1 MENDMKKF
9 LLTLL
14 VVTLAILPTYIA
26 AKDGYGAAGCGLGS
40 VVITENK
47 KVHQVIAA
55 TVNGTLGNQTFGIS
69 TGTLN
74 CKTASLAQ
82 KQKAQEI
89 FVHVNYRY
97 LEQEFAQG
105 SGERVG
111 ALASLMGCSDSATFS
126 RIGKEK
132 YAVLFNQ
139 DSPDSFLQKIRQEVS
154 SNQKLNSTCQL

>member
-1 MENDMKKF
+1 MKKF
-9 LLTLL
+9 LLSLL
-14 VVTLAILPTYIA
+14 VVALAILPNYIA
-26 AKDGYGAAGCGLGS
+26 AKEGYGAAGCGLGA

-55 TVNGTLGNQTFGIS
+55 TVNGFLGNQTFGIS

-89 FVHVNYRY
+89 FVHMNYHY

-111 ALASLMGCSDSATFS
+111 ALASLMGCRDSATFS
-126 RIGKEK
+126 KVGKEK
-132 YAVLFNQ
+132 FAVLFNQ
-139 DSPDSFLQKIRQEVS
+139 DTPDSFLQKMRQEVS
-154 SNQKLNSTCQL
+154 SNQQLNTTCQL